1 MNTEKLREYFRMS
14 KQLLTQAGI
23 KVVLYPVESPK
34 GYELSNGVL
43 KLDNTKL
50 DPKRMTDI
58 VAYLLVKVM
67 HKSQQVKEVN

>member
-1 MNTEKLREYFRMS
+1 MNTEKLREYFKMS
-14 KQLLTQAGI
+14 KQLLKDAGI
-23 KVVLYPVESPK
+23 KVVLYPVESPR

-58 VAYLLVKVM
+58 TSYLVVKALHM
-67 HKSQQVKEVN
+67 SKQGKEVK